1 MTVENPQVVR
11 GYVSDFS
18 IKKVFDQDVARFDVE
33 LSLSPEWRGGSGKIV
48 VRFTD
53 AKNVHYGDLQ
63 NGIDFGARI
72 TLTIEEV
79 PGDGEDGIR
88 FKAYENEAGSFSLY
102 CRRFDVDEVSAVVFP
117 EHCTVLF

>member
-1 MTVENPQVVR
+1 MTAENSQVVR

-33 LSLSPEWRGGSGKIV
+33 LSLSSEWRAGPSKTV

-53 AKNVHYGDLQ
+53 AQNVRYGDPQ
-63 NGIDFGARI
+63 DGIDFGARI
-72 TLTIEEV
+72 TLAIEDV
-79 PGDGEDGIR
+79 SNNGWDGIR
-88 FKAYENEAGSFSLY
+88 FKAYEIEAGRFSLY
-102 CRRFDVDEVSAVVFP
+102 CRHFDVEEVSAVVFP